1 MVSCVK
7 RPINVFN
14 FRSNL
19 DAQLGIVKLGL
30 NLSGSRQNIDE
41 PTTSV
46 TGEGLMRYLTWFTRP
61 TVPVRYSNGHYG
73 FFGWKS
79 QYFPIRIQKSD

>member
-1 MVSCVK
+1 MISTQYFQQDGIL
-7 RPINVFN
+7 RETANQRFN

-46 TGEGLMRYLTWFTRP
+46 TGEGLMRYLTWI
-61 TVPVRYSNGHYG
+61 
-73 FFGWKS
+73 FGWKS

>member
-1 MVSCVK
+1 M
-7 RPINVFN
+7 RETANQRFN

-61 TVPVRYSNGHYG
+61 TVPVRYSNGHYD
-73 FFGWKS
+73 FWMEIPI
-79 QYFPIRIQKSD
+79 FPNPYSKIRLKL

>member
-1 MVSCVK
+1 MISTQYFQQDGIL
-7 RPINVFN
+7 RETANQRFN

-46 TGEGLMRYLTWFTRP
+46 TRRRFDALPYLVYPSYCSCTLF
-61 TVPVRYSNGHYG
+61 
-73 FFGWKS
+73 
-79 QYFPIRIQKSD
+79 